1 MRSLRQYTAGGVLP
15 LLLALLLLP
24 SAALAQTETGQ
35 IAGTVTDPQ
44 GAVVAGAAVTSTSR
58 ETGATRTTTTSADGN
73 YTIANLPPGTY
84 EVKIEGAGFAARTV
98 PVQVTVGTRTTVDVE
113 LAVTAASEAVDVI
126 AGEQGIQV
134 NTENQTLQ
142 TVVSEKEIKELPTIT
157 RNPYLLVQ
165 LSGNVSPVEPSM
177 ARGVGMAINGQRP
190 SGTNILLDGADN
202 NDQFGAGIGQD
213 VPLDSVQEFSVLT
226 SNFSAEF
233 GRASAGIVN
242 VATKSG
248 TNEFHG
254 TVYEFNRIS
263 RLASKGFDL
272 NAQYPPAGAAE
283 NAKGVFTRNQFGYT
297 VGGPIV
303 RDKLLFFNSVE
314 WLRVRSQ
321 DTEFTL
327 VPTPEFLALTA
338 PVTQAFFADYALRAP
353 ISGKVF
359 TAADLGGIA
368 GIAPSTPVLGE
379 VIYSLPADAGGGLPQ
394 NSYQLVGRVDYNWT
408 DKTTMYARYALQSTD
423 FFEGTNAFSPYTGFD
438 TGVTNFNNNF
448 LVSLTHVWADNFV
461 SQSKFVF
468 NRLNNDQPL
477 GERPEGPTLYLASA
491 TVPSTFQGQNIALP
505 GYLPFSPGNAIPFGG
520 PQNLAQFYQD
530 QTWTVGDHS
539 VRFGGSY
546 VRIQDDRTFGA
557 YQNAV
562 EQIGTTLTGGLEN
575 LLAGTYRQF
584 QVAIDPQ
591 GKFPGELVQLPA
603 TSPKFD
609 RNNRYNEF
617 AFYVNDSWKIHP
629 RVTLNLGLRYDYFG
643 VQHNTDPSLDSN
655 FYYGEGATIAE
666 RIANGRVFLAEESP
680 VGALWKKDTNNFGP
694 RVGIAWDVFGD
705 GKTSLRGGYGISYER
720 NFGNV
725 TFNVIQ
731 NPPNYAVVT
740 LVNSTGD
747 PLVTNNLG
755 PFETGT
761 GLVPLPRTSLRHVAE
776 DIPTAYA
783 HFWSAAVERE
793 FAGTVVA
800 SIEYSGSAGRDLY
813 SIERRNLPFSA
824 IAYGLPFDPDGVPG
838 QLPTNPLA
846 YSNPQYGI
854 INTRGAN
861 GLSNYNGLTFGVD
874 TRTIGSTGLQFQA
887 KYTWSHS
894 LDNLSSTFS
903 EASNNFNLGLL
914 DPDNPRLDYGSSD
927 YDVRHRFVS
936 SGIWE
941 IPFARDTE
949 GWRRHVLDGWQVT
962 YIYTARTGAPFT
974 VFDCTN
980 GFANCI
986 RLLETGALQRTGSD
1000 NPTPDAELPNLFT
1013 FIDLSAHAGQF
1024 GSYVGRADVAAFAAQ
1039 FGLTGADFGP
1049 FPSNMT
1055 GRNTFRQPGFWN
1067 LDGGIYK
1074 NVQLTERYGL
1084 QLRAEFY
1091 NVFNHAN
1098 LLVDTAN
1105 VDVSSTDRV
1114 TAFRDGRRQVQL
1126 AVKFIF

>member
-1 MRSLRQYTAGGVLP
+1 MTSMSM
-15 LLLALLLLP
+15 ALLLVLATLP
-24 SAALAQTETGQ
+24 SAALAQVETGQ
-35 IAGTVTDPQ
+35 IAGTVADPQ
-44 GAVVAGAAVTSTSR
+44 GAVVSGASVTVTSKD
-58 ETGATRTTTTSADGN
+58 TGATRTTTTSGDGN
-73 YTIANLPPGTY
+73 FTFTNLPPGNY
-84 EVKIEGAGFAARTV
+84 EVKVEGAGFGVRTV
-98 PVQVTVGTRTTVDVE
+98 PVQVTVGNKTTVDVD
-113 LAVTAASEAVDVI
+113 LAVTAGDVSVDVV

-134 NTENQTLQ
+134 NTENQVLQ
-142 TVVSEKEIKELPTIT
+142 TVVSEREIKELPTIT
-157 RNPYLLVQ
+157 RNPYSLVQ
-165 LSGNVSPVEPSM
+165 LSGNVAPVEASM

-254 TVYEFNRIS
+254 TVYEFNRLS
-263 RLASKGFDL
+263 RLASKDFDL
-272 NAQYPPAGAAE
+272 NAQYPPSGSAE
-283 NAKGVFTRNQFGYT
+283 NKKGVFARNQFGYT
-297 VGGPIV
+297 VGGPV
-303 RDKLLFFNSVE
+303 VKDKLLFFNSIE

-321 DTEFTL
+321 DTAFTL
-327 VPTPEFLALTA
+327 VPTPEFIAQTA
-338 PVTQAFFADYALRAP
+338 PVTQSFFAGYSLRAP

-359 TAADLGGIA
+359 TAADLGGVT
-368 GIAPSTPVLGE
+368 GIAPGTPVLGE
-379 VIYSLPADAGGGLPQ
+379 VIYSLPADAGGGAPQ
-394 NSYQLVGRVDYNWT
+394 NSYQVVGRVDYNWT
-408 DKTTMYARYALQSTD
+408 ERTTMYARYALQSQD
-423 FFEGTNAFSPYTGFD
+423 FFEGTNAFSPYSGFD
-438 TGVTNFNNNF
+438 TGVTNFNNNM

-468 NRLNNDQPL
+468 NRLNNSQPL
-477 GERPEGPTLYLASA
+477 GEAPVGPTLYLASG

-505 GYLPFSPGNAIPFGG
+505 GYLPFSPGSAIPFGG

-530 QTWTVGDHS
+530 QTWTLGDHAI
-539 VRFGGSY
+539 RFGGSY

-562 EQIGTTLTGGLEN
+562 EQIGTTLTSGLNN
-575 LLAGTYRQF
+575 LVSGTYRSF

-591 GKFPGELVQLPA
+591 GAFPGQQITLPA
-603 TSPKFD
+603 SSPQFF

-617 AFYVNDSWKIHP
+617 AFYANDSWKIHP

-643 VQHNTDPSLDSN
+643 VQHNKDPQLDSN
-655 FYYGEGATIAE
+655 FYFGPGATVAE
-666 RIANGRVFLAEESP
+666 QIANGRVFLAEESP
-680 VGALWKKDTNNFGP
+680 VGALWAKDKNNFGP

-705 GKTSLRGGYGISYER
+705 GKTSLRGGYGLSYER

-740 LVNSTGD
+740 LVNSGGD
-747 PLVTNNLG
+747 PLVTTNLG
-755 PFETGT
+755 PFQTGSGT
-761 GLVPLPRTSLRHVAE
+761 VTLPRTSLRHVE
-776 DIPTAYA
+776 ENIPTAYA
-783 HFWSAAVERE
+783 HFWSAAVEHE
-793 FAGTVVA
+793 IAGTVVA

-824 IAYGLPFDPDGVPG
+824 IVDNLPFNPAGVPG

-846 YSNPQYGI
+846 YANPQYGI

-861 GLSNYNGLTFGVD
+861 GLSNYNGLTFGID
-874 TRTIGSTGLQFQA
+874 TRRIGETGLQFQA
-887 KYTWSHS
+887 KYTWSHA

-927 YDVRHRFVS
+927 FDIRHRFIS
-936 SGIWE
+936 SGIWDV
-941 IPFARDTE
+941 PFARGTE
-949 GWRRHVLDGWQVT
+949 GWAKHVLDGWQLT
-962 YIYTARTGAPFT
+962 YIYTARTGSPFT

-986 RLLETGALQRTGSD
+986 RLLQTGALQLEGSD
-1000 NPTPDAELPNLFT
+1000 NPAPDAELPNVFT
-1013 FIDLSAHAGQF
+1013 FIDLSSHASQF
-1024 GSYVGRADVAAFAAQ
+1024 GSYVGRADVAAYAEQ

-1055 GRNTFRQPGFWN
+1055 GRNTFRQPGAWN

-1074 NVQLTERYGL
+1074 NFELTERYGM
-1084 QLRAEFY
+1084 QFRAEFY

-1114 TAFRDGRRQVQL
+1114 TAFRQGRRQVQL
-1126 AVKFIF
+1126 ALKFIF

>member
-1 MRSLRQYTAGGVLP
+1 MASRVVGVTLT
-15 LLLALLLLP
+15 LLLALLTLP
-24 SAALAQTETGQ
+24 VASFAQVETGQ
-35 IAGTVTDPQ
+35 ISGTVTDPQ
-44 GAVVAGAAVTSTSR
+44 GAVISGATVTVTSKD
-58 ETGATRTTTTSADGN
+58 TGATRTAATSGEGN
-73 YTIANLPPGTY
+73 YTVTNLPPGTY
-84 EVKIEGAGFAARTV
+84 DVKVEGAGFGVKTV

-113 LAVTAASEAVDVI
+113 LAVTTGTESVDII

-134 NTENQTLQ
+134 NTENQVLQ

-165 LSGNVSPVEPSM
+165 LSGNVAPVEPGM

-213 VPLDSVQEFSVLT
+213 VPLDAVQEFSVLT

-248 TNEFHG
+248 TNVFHG
-254 TVYEFNRIS
+254 TVYEFNRLS
-263 RLASKGFDL
+263 ALASKDFDL

-283 NAKGVFTRNQFGYT
+283 NKKGVFTRNQFGYT
-297 VGGPIV
+297 IGGPVIK
-303 RDKLLFFNSVE
+303 DKLLFFNSIE

-321 DTEFTL
+321 DTAFTL
-327 VPTPEFLALTA
+327 VPTPEFISQTA
-338 PVTQAFFADYALRAP
+338 PVTQAFFNNYSLRAP

-359 TAADLGGIA
+359 TAADLGGVN
-368 GIAPSTPVLGE
+368 GIAPGTPVLGE
-379 VIYSLPADAGGGLPQ
+379 VIYSLPADAGGGLPSNQ
-394 NSYQLVGRVDYNWT
+394 YQLVGRLDYNWT
-408 DKTTMYARYALQSTD
+408 DKTTLYGRYALQSQD
-423 FFEGTNAFSPYTGFD
+423 FFEGTNAFSPWAGFD
-438 TGVTNFNNNF
+438 TGLTNFNNNF
-448 LVSLTHVWADNFV
+448 LISLTHVWSDTFV
-461 SQSKFVF
+461 SQSKFVY
-468 NRLNNDQPL
+468 NRLNNNQPL
-477 GERPEGPTLYLASA
+477 GEQPVGPTLYLASA
-491 TVPSTFQGQNIALP
+491 TVPSTFQGEQIALP
-505 GYLPFSPGNAIPFGG
+505 GYLPFSPGSAIPFGG

-530 QTWTVGDHS
+530 QTWTLGDHS
-539 VRFGGSY
+539 IRFGGSY
-546 VRIQDDRTFGA
+546 VRILDNRTFGA
-557 YQNAV
+557 YENAV
-562 EQIGTTLTGGLEN
+562 EQVGTTLTSGLNN
-575 LLAGTYRQF
+575 LVAGTYRSF

-591 GKFPGELVQLPA
+591 GHFPGENIQLPA
-603 TSPKFD
+603 TSPQFF

-629 RVTLNLGLRYDYFG
+629 RLTLNLGLRYDYFG

-655 FYYGEGATIAE
+655 FYFGPGATRAE
-666 RIANGRVFLAEESP
+666 QIANGRVFLAEDSP
-680 VGALWKKDTNNFGP
+680 VGALWEKDTNNFGP
-694 RVGIAWDVFGD
+694 RLGIAWDVFGD
-705 GKTSLRGGYGISYER
+705 GKTSVRGGYGISYER

-740 LVNSTGD
+740 LVNSSGD
-747 PLVTNNLG
+747 PLVTSNLG
-755 PFETGT
+755 PFASGT
-761 GLVPLPRTSLRHVAE
+761 GEVTLPRTSLRHVE
-776 DIPTAYA
+776 QDIPTAYA
-783 HFWSAAVERE
+783 HFWSAAVEHQ
-793 FAGTVVA
+793 FGDALVA

-824 IAYGLPFDPDGVPG
+824 LFYGLPFDPAGVPG

-861 GLSNYNGLTFGVD
+861 GFSNYNGLTFGVD
-874 TRTIGSTGLQFQA
+874 TRVIGNTGLQFQA

-927 YDVRHRFVS
+927 FDIRHRFVS
-936 SGIWE
+936 SGIWQ

-949 GWRRHVLDGWQVT
+949 GWRKQVLDGWQLT

-986 RLLETGALQRTGSD
+986 RLLQTSNALSLTGPD
-1000 NPTPDAELPNLFT
+1000 NPAPDAELPNLFT
-1013 FIDLSAHAGQF
+1013 FIDLAGQSSQF
-1024 GSYVGRADVAAFAAQ
+1024 GSYLGRADVAAYAEQ
-1039 FGLTGADFGP
+1039 FGLSGADFGP
-1049 FPSNMT
+1049 FPTNMT

-1067 LDGGIYK
+1067 LDGGVYK
-1074 NVQLTERYGL
+1074 NFSLTERYGM
-1084 QLRAEFY
+1084 QFRAEFY

-1098 LLVDTAN
+1098 LAVDTAN

-1114 TAFRDGRRQVQL
+1114 TAFRSGRRQVQL